1 MPCFFIDNGIMGI
14 LKDDKFIGSGF
25 SSLLGLEVLADG
37 LAQHGMP
44 HVFLLFKNVGNC
56 GTVPTIG
63 VMVAVVSALP
73 MLGLFQIGRRYQ
85 HLFLG
90 QLICNRLCP
99 HAVNNHLEYPADY
112 LCSFFVNQ
120 QMVFVL
126 RVTLIAIRDST
137 TASFSV
143 LHP

>member
-1 MPCFFIDNGIMGI
+1 MGI

-37 LAQHGMP
+37 LSQHGMP
-44 HVFLLFKNVGNC
+44 HVFLLFKNIGNC
-56 GTVPTIG
+56 GTVPTIW
-63 VMVAVVSALP
+63 VMVAVVSALS
-73 MLGLFQIGRRYQ
+73 MLGLFQICRRYQ

-99 HAVNNHLEYPADY
+99 HTVNNHLEYSADY
-112 LCSFFVNQ
+112 LCGFLVNQ
-120 QMVFVL
+120 QMVLVL
-126 RVTLIAIRDST
+126 RVTLITIRDST
-137 TASFSV
+137 AASFSV